1 MAFTKVL
8 GPGIGNGNQV
18 IVGIITATKFV
29 GDGSALSGISAGL
42 GSDASGND
50 SGFYYTNAIGYVAEN
65 TTVSSP
71 DPTIAPVIFTKY
83 DEIIIAD
90 GVDFT
95 IGSENELLLKDVLN
109 LNQLTIL

>member
-1 MAFTKVL
+1 MAFTKIL
-8 GPGIGNGNQV
+8 GPGIGDGNQV

-50 SGFYYTNAIGYVAEN
+50 SGFYYTNAIGYITEN

-71 DPTIAPVIFTKY
+71 DPTLAPVIFTKY
-83 DEIIIAD
+83 DEVVVVD
-90 GVDFT
+90 GADFT
-95 IGSENELLLKDVLN
+95 IGEGNELLLDVLN